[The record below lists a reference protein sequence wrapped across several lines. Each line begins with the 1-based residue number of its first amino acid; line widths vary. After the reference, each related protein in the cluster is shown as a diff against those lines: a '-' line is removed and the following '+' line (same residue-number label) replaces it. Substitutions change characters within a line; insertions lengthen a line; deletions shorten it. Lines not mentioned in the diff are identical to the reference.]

1 LKNYNQKIQEIN
13 DLVLSKKALDKKGI
27 DYLQKQTKDYIE
39 RTGENDL
46 DKIIIMI
53 INYVFTNGFHEGVLS
68 CLKILR
74 SR

>member
-1 LKNYNQKIQEIN
+1 MKNYNQKIQEIN

>member
-1 LKNYNQKIQEIN
+1 MKNYNQKIQEIN
-13 DLVLSKKALDKKGI
+13 DLVLSKKSLDKEGMTF
-27 DYLQKQTKDYIE
+27 LQERVKDYVKK
-39 RTGENDL
+39 TGEDDL

-68 CLKILR
+68 SLKILR